1 MSSDE
6 TGEFAARMQSQI
18 LAAFGL
24 EPWEAGLAPA
34 PPGEVPLIDWESY
47 NAAEAEYRAEME
59 AFKAAL
65 PGRMQEAAES
75 LSGMLPEG
83 MRFEWAADEDQPLA

>member
-6 TGEFAARMQSQI
+6 EEGFAARLQEQT

-24 EPWEAGLAPA
+24 EPWEAGLAPV

-65 PGRMQEAAES
+65 PGRMQEAADRFS
-75 LSGMLPEG
+75 DLLPEG
-83 MRFEWAADEDQPLA
+83 MRFEWVADEGPR